1 MQSRGDLGKHLAR
14 SIKEALTNLWR
25 NKFLSLATIA
35 VMGLILFIFN
45 IILTLNIISTGII
58 NDIYQQV
65 DIIAYLQDDADIF
78 TVNTMIEEI
87 KSISSVLDVKYT
99 TKEEALED
107 YLSIYPDQGNPF
119 ESYGLENPL
128 PANVQ
133 ITTTSPEDHQA
144 INAILEKDE
153 YKGLLMTTVDNS
165 ENQNLADKVLAI
177 GTYTKNLVL
186 LIMIIFIIT
195 SFIII
200 LNAMHLTIYTRSKEI
215 EIMELVGAPI
225 SFIKWPFIME
235 GITISLS
242 AALIS
247 LFLIMTFIANLNL
260 PITITELADGEKLAI
275 IAIFQIIISIF
286 IGIFSSNMAIEK
298 AIGIRDKA

>member
-1 MQSRGDLGKHLAR
+1 MQFDKDLGKHIAR
-14 SIKEALTNLWR
+14 SITEGLKNLWR

-87 KSISSVLDVKYT
+87 KSIGSVLNVAYT

-133 ITTTSPEDHQA
+133 ITTTSPENHQA
-144 INAILEKDE
+144 INAILEKNE
-153 YKGLLMTTVDNS
+153 YKDLLMTTMDNS
-165 ENQNLADKVLAI
+165 ENQNLADKVLTI

-200 LNAMHLTIYTRSKEI
+200 LNAMHLTIYTRNKEI

-260 PITITELADGEKLAI
+260 PITISELADGKKLI
-275 IAIFQIIISIF
+275 VIAIFQIIISVF
-286 IGIFSSNMAIEK
+286 IGIFSSNMAIERHLQK
-298 AIGIRDKA
+298 T